1 MLNCKYKKNF
11 NSSFYKGTSKW
22 SKCNCWCCIKS
33 YHNFVCS
40 YVSGSNFKLCTSDMP
55 TTSVDMIVNCMDSH
69 ENSFL
74 KDQAWYQSHVKWL
87 KQCRAPV
94 FTIDPPIETV
104 DIVPKW
110 CLYPMLPLARLDM
123 TSQMYL
129 CDLGLPRKVFK
140 DAGVTYRSPFGHKF
154 IIPLHPPSS

>member
-1 MLNCKYKKNF
+1 
-11 NSSFYKGTSKW
+11 
-22 SKCNCWCCIKS
+22 
-33 YHNFVCS
+33 
-40 YVSGSNFKLCTSDMP
+40 MP

-154 IIPLHPPSS
+154 IIPLHPPSSQEGNCWQRQFKHYQPGRTSAGEQSSKHGD